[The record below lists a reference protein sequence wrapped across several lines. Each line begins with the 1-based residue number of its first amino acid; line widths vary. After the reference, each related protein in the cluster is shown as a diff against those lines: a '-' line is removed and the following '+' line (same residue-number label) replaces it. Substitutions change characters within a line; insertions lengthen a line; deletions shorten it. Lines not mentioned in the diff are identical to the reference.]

1 MMLTRPDKQGE
12 KCSPATTFRACR
24 GCGRQWPSLTGRGIL
39 KKKRS
44 MMKRISRLN
53 KEAAALETCG
63 KRQKLLLLTP
73 EVSAL

>member
-1 MMLTRPDKQGE
+1 MLTSDDVQSLPGLRKAMAILD
-12 KCSPATTFRACR
+12 RA
-24 GCGRQWPSLTGRGIL
+24 GIL